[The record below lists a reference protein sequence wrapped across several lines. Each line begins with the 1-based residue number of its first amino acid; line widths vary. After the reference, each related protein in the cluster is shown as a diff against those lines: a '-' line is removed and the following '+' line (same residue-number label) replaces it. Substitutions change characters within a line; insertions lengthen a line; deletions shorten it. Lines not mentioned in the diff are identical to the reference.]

1 MYVIDGLPDRL
12 RGWPWGCGELGVAMV
27 RYRRSVMRKLAG
39 LCFLLAALLVSLSPA
54 PAAASGP
61 TEAIRRLNAELLDTM
76 QRAAQLGVRGRY
88 QKLEPIVF
96 STFDVPYMARLSI
109 GPSWASLTPDQKKR
123 AARAYG
129 RYVAAVYATRFD
141 GYSGERFEV
150 LGEQKIKRGTLVKS
164 QIVKSDGEPVSIS
177 YLVHDNVVGYQ
188 IRDVYLTGT
197 ISELATR
204 RSEFA
209 GILRSNGIDG
219 LIASLNK
226 KADDLQG

>member
-1 MYVIDGLPDRL
+1 M
-12 RGWPWGCGELGVAMV
+12 RGGPRQKQSWEWYMQ
-27 RYRRSVMRKLAG
+27 RSRFSTIRDLAG
-39 LCFLLAALLVSLSPA
+39 VTFLLAIAFASLAPL
-54 PAAASGP
+54 PAAGAGP
-61 TEAIRRLNAELLDTM
+61 TEAVRRLNGELLDTM
-76 QRAAQLGVRGRY
+76 QRATTLGVKGRY

-96 STFDVPYMARLSI
+96 KTFDVPYMARLSI

-141 GYSGERFEV
+141 GYSGERFEI
-150 LGEQKIKRGTLVKS
+150 LGEQKIKRGTIVKS

-177 YLVHDNVVGYQ
+177 YLVHDNAVGYQ

>member
-1 MYVIDGLPDRL
+1 
-12 RGWPWGCGELGVAMV
+12 
-27 RYRRSVMRKLAG
+27 
-39 LCFLLAALLVSLSPA
+39 
-54 PAAASGP
+54 
-61 TEAIRRLNAELLDTM
+61 LLDTM
-76 QRAAQLGVRGRY
+76 QHATTLGVKGRY

-96 STFDVPYMARLSI
+96 KTFDVPYMARLSI
-109 GPSWASLTPDQKKR
+109 GPSWASLTADQKKR

-141 GYSGERFEV
+141 GYSGERFEI

>member
-1 MYVIDGLPDRL
+1 MSWHRAWAAG
-12 RGWPWGCGELGVAMV
+12 GGAGQGCGEWGVAMV
-27 RYRRSVMRKLAG
+27 RYRRSAVRKLAG
-39 LCFLLAALLVSLSPA
+39 LCFLLAGLLVSLSPL
-54 PAAASGP
+54 PAAAAAGP
-61 TEAIRRLNAELLDTM
+61 ADVIRHFCGELLDTM
-76 QRAAQLGVRGRY
+76 QRATTLGVKGRY

-109 GPSWASLTPDQKKR
+109 GPAWAGLTADQKKR

-129 RYVAAVYATRFD
+129 RYIAAVYATRFD
-141 GYSGERFEV
+141 GYSGERFEF
-150 LGEQKIKRGTLVKS
+150 LGEQKIRRGTLVKS
-164 QIVKSDGEPVSIS
+164 QIVKSNGEPVSIS
-177 YLVHDNVVGYQ
+177 YLVHDNAVGYQ